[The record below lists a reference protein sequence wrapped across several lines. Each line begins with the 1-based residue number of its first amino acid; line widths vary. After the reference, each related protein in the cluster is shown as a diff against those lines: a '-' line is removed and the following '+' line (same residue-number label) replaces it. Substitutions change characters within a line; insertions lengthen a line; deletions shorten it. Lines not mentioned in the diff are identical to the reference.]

1 VAVQPRSEET
11 YQRILKAAEDSFA
24 RSGYDATGVAE
35 ICRQAGISKGA
46 FYHHFSSKQALFLN
60 LFEHWLA
67 DLHISL
73 AQTRER
79 AANVPA
85 AIKSMANQIRAI
97 FRQGGSQFSIFLEFL
112 TKSSREPEIWQA
124 IIAPYRRYH
133 DYFSEMI
140 EEGIR
145 EGSLRKVDP
154 KKTAQILV
162 SLAVGIIVQGIMDP
176 SGADWENLIKEAL
189 ELLLT
194 GLRGKSSI

>member
-1 VAVQPRSEET
+1 
-11 YQRILKAAEDSFA
+11 
-24 RSGYDATGVAE
+24 
-35 ICRQAGISKGA
+35 
-46 FYHHFSSKQALFLN
+46 
-60 LFEHWLA
+60 
-67 DLHISL
+67 
-73 AQTRER
+73 
-79 AANVPA
+79 
-85 AIKSMANQIRAI
+85 MANQIRAI